1 MRAEGLGVTA
11 RQLVDSLEMPRATTY
26 RLLEHLVQCP
36 DVTGFALGRRVR
48 DLARAAD
55 ARGEEVES

>member
-1 MRAEGLGVTA
+1 MTA